1 MNNNGVLKVKNKKLN
16 QGENATG
23 WGFVFPYFA
32 SFFLFITIPVILGI
46 LLSFTYFDLINTPKF
61 IGLNNFVNL
70 FTADDVFMQQVLP
83 NTLKFAL
90 IVGPVGYMLSF
101 LLAWLLAQIPQKPR
115 TVLALLI
122 YSPSMTAGIAMAVMW
137 RIIFSGDSSG
147 YLNSILLS
155 LNLIDSPIQWLQD
168 PKYLL
173 NIMIIVSLWSSMGI
187 GFLAM
192 LAGVLNINEELYE
205 AAYVDGMSNKFQEIF
220 YITIPTMKPQMLF
233 GAIMSLVATFNAGA
247 IGVQLT
253 GVNPTPQNAGQL
265 IVNHMDDYA
274 FNRWEMGYGA
284 AIAVV
289 LLIMVYLFG
298 MAARKLFGEK
308 E

>member
-1 MNNNGVLKVKNKKLN
+1 MNNSGLVKVKNKKTSRS
-16 QGENATG
+16 ENVTG
-23 WGFVFPYFA
+23 WGFVLPYFA
-32 SFFLFITIPVILGI
+32 SFFIFITIPVILGI
-46 LLSFTYFDLINTPKF
+46 LLSFTYFDLINPPKV

-155 LNLIDSPIQWLQD
+155 MNIIDSPIQWLQD

-233 GAIMSLVATFNAGA
+233 GAIMSLVSTFNAGA

-289 LLIMVYLFG
+289 LLIMVYVFG

-308 E
+308 D

>member
-23 WGFVFPYFA
+23 WGFVLPYFA

-101 LLAWLLAQIPQKPR
+101 LLAWLLEQIPQKPR

-298 MAARKLFGEK
+298 MAAR
-308 E
+308 